1 MMAPVKQISA
11 GMVLFAWHAMD
22 EMESDGKKNP
32 RGKEMQEQVDRCRAG
47 EH

>member
-1 MMAPVKQISA
+1 MTASVKQFSA
-11 GMVLFAWHAMD
+11 ETVLSVWHAMD
-22 EMESDGKKNP
+22 EMESEGKVKP